1 MNITD
6 ILIAAKEEGA
16 SDIHLVAGKPP
27 IFRVNGILK
36 DMPGV
41 EARLMPLDVK
51 ELAYSILN
59 EDQEKRFEKDNELD
73 FSFGIS
79 GVGRYRVNLHVQRGT
94 IGASIRSLN
103 TEIPHFSK
111 LGLPEVVNSFTEYEN
126 GLILVTGPTGSGK
139 STTLASLID
148 KINKEKPC
156 HIITIEDPIEYLH
169 SHKKALV
176 EQRELKSDT
185 ASFATALKYALRQ
198 DPDVILIGEMRDLDT
213 IGAALTAAETG
224 HLVFGTLH
232 TNNAAKTID
241 RIIDVFPMDQQ
252 SQVRIQLSTS
262 LKGVLAQ
269 QLIPS
274 TDNKRVAACEIMVGT
289 PAIANLIRENKTY
302 QIPSMIETGMRFG
315 MVSMDAFLEKLLK
328 KGKISKAEFE
338 KRSSVKKNK
347 MEF

>member
-51 ELAYSILN
+51 ELGYSILN

>member
-6 ILIAAKEEGA
+6 ILIAAKEAEA

-27 IFRVNGILK
+27 IFRINGILE
-36 DMPGV
+36 DMPGY
-41 EARLMPLDVK
+41 EERLMPLDVK

-111 LGLPEVVNSFTEYEN
+111 LGLPDVVNSFTEYEN

-139 STTLASLID
+139 STTLASLLD

-169 SHKKALV
+169 SHKRALV

-213 IGAALTAAETG
+213 ISAALTAAETG

-274 TDNKRVAACEIMVGT
+274 TDNKRVAACEVMVGT

-302 QIPSMIETGMRFG
+302 QIPSMIETGKRYG
-315 MVSMDAFLEKLLK
+315 MISMDAFLENLLK
-328 KGKISKAEFE
+328 RGRISKAEFE
-338 KRSSVKKNK
+338 KRSSAQKNK
-347 MEF
+347 KEF

>member
-338 KRSSVKKNK
+338 KRSSVKKNQ